1 MSDGIPLSPGD
12 ATILLAA
19 AEIRDRELDQGKAP
33 PPLVTASIGNPCADD
48 PPPPASHSGY
58 LVAPV
63 RAPARLS
70 RATLTDLKFIDS
82 LQKKFGRSL
91 GFLPTEALTV
101 NLEAGNV
108 DLAMEN
114 DEPAGY
120 LLCRP
125 RLAWQPL
132 LGSIVQAAVCMDA
145 QRRHHGLALLLQVEE
160 RARNA
165 GQIALQA
172 NCAIGVEAN
181 EFWQA
186 AGFKP
191 IAHLTPAT
199 VSGREIICWRKPLTR
214 HLPSWFTMLPKQ
226 AGGRGLKVNSTRNLN
241 RDSKSLEFA
250 SKFATGKILVAGD
263 PTAPANGYYKSVDE
277 LQKGSE

>member
-1 MSDGIPLSPGD
+1 MSDDHQLSPTD
-12 ATILLAA
+12 ADILLRA
-19 AEIRDRELDQGKAP
+19 AEIHSGGVVQGKITPQVVAATDKRACDDEP
-33 PPLVTASIGNPCADD
+33 PGS
-48 PPPPASHSGY
+48 ASHSGY
-58 LVAPV
+58 LIAPM

-70 RATLTDLKFIDS
+70 RATLSDIKFIDS

-91 GFLPTEALTV
+91 GFLPYEALEV

-114 DEPAGY
+114 EEPAGY

-132 LGSIVQAAVCMDA
+132 LGSIVQAAVAMDA

-160 RARNA
+160 RARRA
-165 GQIALQA
+165 GQVALQA

-181 EFWQA
+181 EFWAA

-214 HLPSWFTMLPKQ
+214 KLPRWFTMLPKQ

-241 RDSKSLEFA
+241 RDSKSLDFA
-250 SKFATGKILVAGD
+250 AKFATGKILVAGD
-263 PTAPANGYYKSVDE
+263 PTHTANGFLTSPDE
-277 LQKGSE
+277 LTEGA

>member
-1 MSDGIPLSPGD
+1 M
-12 ATILLAA
+12 A
-19 AEIRDRELDQGKAP
+19 AEIRDRELAQTAITPKVVPETDRRTCDDEP
-33 PPLVTASIGNPCADD
+33 PGH
-48 PPPPASHSGY
+48 ASHRGY
-58 LVAPV
+58 LI
-63 RAPARLS
+63 APAKATQRLS
-70 RATLTDLKFIDS
+70 RATLNDLKFIDS

-160 RARNA
+160 RARRA
-165 GQIALQA
+165 GQVALQA

-181 EFWQA
+181 EFWAA

-199 VSGREIICWRKPLTR
+199 VSGREIICWRKPLQR
-214 HLPSWFTMLPKQ
+214 KLPSWFTMLPKQ

-241 RDSKSLEFA
+241 RDSKSLDFA
-250 SKFATGKILVAGD
+250 AKFATGRVMVAGD
-263 PTAPANGYYKSVDE
+263 PSHAANGMLRSPDQLKQES
-277 LQKGSE
+277 